1 MQPRIGARTLRGE
14 EHAAWVREHSP
25 KAYEDAL
32 LLDAVVGA
40 IERGDSVA
48 EGEVDGLP
56 VLPFLE
62 FDNEVL

>member
-1 MQPRIGARTLRGE
+1 MLRGE
-14 EHAAWVREHSP
+14 EQAAWVREHSP

-40 IERGDSVA
+40 IENGDSVA
-48 EGEVDGLP
+48 DGEVHGLP
-56 VLPFLE
+56 VQPLLE